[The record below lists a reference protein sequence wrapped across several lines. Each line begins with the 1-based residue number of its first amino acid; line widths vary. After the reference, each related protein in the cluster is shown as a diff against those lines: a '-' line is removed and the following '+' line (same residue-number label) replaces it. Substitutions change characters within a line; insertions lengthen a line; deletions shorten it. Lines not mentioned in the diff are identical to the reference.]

1 MNATNCDIMRDGG
14 LSSFARRW
22 ALGLLL
28 WGLGLAVAGGADIS
42 GTYGAR
48 GVKVAGAVGD
58 GAAEVS
64 LPALLHLE
72 FNHALGLTRH
82 ADADVV
88 VIEEGP
94 RWVEVRVL
102 DREGEQ
108 TWRTH
113 WNEGEGF
120 DRADA
125 IRRLSV
131 ASPRRG
137 EAAVMFLFETIEGD
151 RLLRLE
157 VVRMVATNFGPV
169 PESVGTFI
177 FYRAP

>member
-1 MNATNCDIMRDGG
+1 MNPFPLPPLAG
-14 LSSFARRW
+14 A
-22 ALGLLL
+22 GLLAR
-28 WGLGLAVAGGADIS
+28 GLKSIVAVVALATGLTLSAGNIS

-48 GVKVAGAVGD
+48 GVKVAGAVGE

-72 FNHALGLTRH
+72 FNSELGLAQH
-82 ADADVV
+82 AGADVV

-94 RWVEVRVL
+94 RWVEIRVM
-102 DREGEQ
+102 DREGQQ

-113 WNEGEGF
+113 WNEGQGF
-120 DRADA
+120 SRSGA
-125 IRRLSV
+125 IRQLSV

-137 EAAVMFLFETIEGD
+137 EAAVVFVLENIEGD
-151 RLLRLE
+151 RLLRVE
-157 VVRMVATNFGPV
+157 AVRMAATNFGPV
-169 PESVGTFI
+169 PESLGTFI